1 MTMSDEIT
9 AIDGSRPDNKA
20 YITLDETVQDLESF
34 KALCAPA
41 LGFVPELVV
50 DRKGIRIT
58 DARQLWRRSE
68 CVLLRKTDAHLRP
81 GTSPRALPHIWSHGA
96 LFGVALV
103 GLLMAVLVA
112 MGTTSSSHQRAVS
125 GPSENILPPTTCG
138 EGRTPYAPHPMPS
151 SPSKTLEGEKGIVE
165 DETSMPPAAAPPGKR
180 EGGERFNPALS
191 TPSSRDLPATDA
203 AVSAVLEQATPH
215 TLPPGGA
222 DAAPP
227 TNMRAHE
234 VEPSETSAGAA
245 PIKVLPGEEPKEWG
259 GMGGKAEASMET
271 APGGQ
276 GNRSNSTSSMGSV
289 TVGEAAA
296 SRSMV
301 KNKGSSA
308 PEIEETH
315 RGSAQKP
322 HREKG
327 QDSTQ
332 VSRAGR
338 VRVLVEHRRHEWPSD
353 SLFSWAVLG
362 TAMRRLGL
370 RETRP
375 EDLQWDLLF
384 CMTEECSGV
393 PSSVWRW
400 PAGFTTLRQGQWT
413 NHVPGIS
420 ELSGRDRLYR
430 NLRVMAERHG
440 PHFQVMPETYLLPE
454 EAPALQAAASLVRAP
469 TTRHAPANEGASN
482 LWLLKNLT
490 VADGQQVMFGQDKVM
505 VQGNTQA
512 PWPEQVKEP
521 FLAQRY
527 VSDPY
532 LLHGRKFTI
541 RLYLLITSVHPLR
554 LYVHEE
560 GLVHLAVEKY
570 STANSALGDP
580 YVHLTNEALA
590 ARHDEVQPPSSARQ
604 GGKTNKA
611 RATGV
616 GGAGRKAAAEARQH
630 KCVLTLRELRSMLL
644 KAGRPVESLWRELES
659 TAVKALLSAE
669 DRLVMH
675 SKRLLQAGGR
685 AFELLGMDVVIDKQ
699 MRPWLLDLTDAVP
712 SLQAETNVKYAMKE
726 RVVTD
731 MLRLVGAA
739 PTEAPSEV
747 SVKDAVDQKV
757 TEMVRRWGDLDEGH
771 LEVVHEVEEEF
782 QRRSGFGLIFPSI
795 RQTAGAPGE
804 DWLRYFADPQPLNI
818 LLQRWG
824 LVTAEIQEAGGH
836 RDNEVGI

>member
-1 MTMSDEIT
+1 MATQIT

-20 YITLDETVQDLESF
+20 YITLDEDLESF

-58 DARQLWRRSE
+58 DAR
-68 CVLLRKTDAHLRP
+68 
-81 GTSPRALPHIWSHGA
+81 
-96 LFGVALV
+96 
-103 GLLMAVLVA
+103 
-112 MGTTSSSHQRAVS
+112 
-125 GPSENILPPTTCG
+125 
-138 EGRTPYAPHPMPS
+138 
-151 SPSKTLEGEKGIVE
+151 
-165 DETSMPPAAAPPGKR
+165 
-180 EGGERFNPALS
+180 
-191 TPSSRDLPATDA
+191 
-203 AVSAVLEQATPH
+203 
-215 TLPPGGA
+215 
-222 DAAPP
+222 
-227 TNMRAHE
+227 
-234 VEPSETSAGAA
+234 
-245 PIKVLPGEEPKEWG
+245 
-259 GMGGKAEASMET
+259 
-271 APGGQ
+271 
-276 GNRSNSTSSMGSV
+276 
-289 TVGEAAA
+289 
-296 SRSMV
+296 
-301 KNKGSSA
+301 
-308 PEIEETH
+308 
-315 RGSAQKP
+315 
-322 HREKG
+322 
-327 QDSTQ
+327 Q

-570 STANSALGDP
+570 STAN
-580 YVHLTNEALA
+580 
-590 ARHDEVQPPSSARQ
+590 
-604 GGKTNKA
+604 
-611 RATGV
+611 
-616 GGAGRKAAAEARQH
+616 
-630 KCVLTLRELRSMLL
+630 CVLTLRELRSMLL

-771 LEVVHEVEEEF
+771 LE
-782 QRRSGFGLIFPSI
+782 
-795 RQTAGAPGE
+795 
-804 DWLRYFADPQPLNI
+804 
-818 LLQRWG
+818 
-824 LVTAEIQEAGGH
+824 
-836 RDNEVGI
+836 